1 MPGINLEKKSLKFA
15 PVKILVIESRGE
27 YYRTVGFAFGVGL
40 THMFIGAT
48 TMVTFMYSLN
58 TGNVH
63 AILCTL
69 GYQLFSAEAILG
81 LSYVNG
87 WSAHLRL
94 KHRVC
99 AHIMLTICGIS
110 CAISGLVPPI
120 SSFGVAS
127 SYHGSTGH
135 ITLFFTL
142 LTIITGPLGL
152 HNFVNLRLIHMGFGL
167 TAFSMSSIFANIPDS
182 EGQEPKGG
190 DALVTLMLQVFM
202 GCGHHQDRV
211 CSSAPL
217 VEIKA
222 NVQIARSC
230 YLLKT
235 NKTVT
240 KTNSYVTKAALCE
253 ISFTITRLQYVLAV
267 QKETFGCQLT

>member
-127 SYHGSTGH
+127 SYHGST
-135 ITLFFTL
+135 
-142 LTIITGPLGL
+142 
-152 HNFVNLRLIHMGFGL
+152 
-167 TAFSMSSIFANIPDS
+167 A
-182 EGQEPKGG
+182 
-190 DALVTLMLQVFM
+190 
-202 GCGHHQDRV
+202 
-211 CSSAPL
+211 
-217 VEIKA
+217 
-222 NVQIARSC
+222 
-230 YLLKT
+230 
-235 NKTVT
+235 TVSRMRAQT
-240 KTNSYVTKAALCE
+240 CIYVT
-253 ISFTITRLQYVLAV
+253 
-267 QKETFGCQLT
+267 